1 MTLLACLAATAA
13 LALSA
18 APVTAGERAPVEWSK
33 LPDPSAQ
40 EFEDPYRDLAPEQ
53 MSDLMS
59 LVRLREGPGGEG
71 PTTEGSRQVAARTAE
86 LEAALQEAG
95 VDVEWLLSQR
105 WVVAERRH
113 QAAIS
118 VNRSLD
124 GQSAE
129 IAGFLILAPP
139 NESGEA
145 SAYLLPDRGVC
156 NHLPPPPPNQLVR
169 LLLQDVPEIAGS
181 CVPAVVG
188 GILRAEESRHEVI
201 VIDHSLPMWSAW
213 TLEAEEVRAVA
224 SSTSDG
230 ASPRK
235 PWEPSRQL
243 SGRSTS
249 NYESLGRASQLKK

>member
-13 LALSA
+13 LVLSA
-18 APVTAGERAPVEWSK
+18 APGHAGERPPVEWSK

-53 MSDLMS
+53 TSDLMS
-59 LVRLREGPGGEG
+59 LIRLREGLGGEG
-71 PTTEGSRQVAARTAE
+71 PTTEESRQLVARTAE
-86 LEAALQEAG
+86 LEAALREAG
-95 VDVEWLLSQR
+95 VDVEWLLAQR

-129 IAGFLILAPP
+129 IAGFLILAPRT
-139 NESGEA
+139 ESGEA
-145 SAYLLPDRGVC
+145 ITYLLPDRGVC

-169 LLLQDVPEIAGS
+169 LRLEEVPEMTGS

-188 GILRAEESRHEVI
+188 GTLRAEETHHEVI

-213 TLEAEEVRAVA
+213 TLETKVVRAVG
-224 SSTSDG
+224 SSTSIG
-230 ASPRK
+230 H
-235 PWEPSRQL
+235 E
-243 SGRSTS
+243 RSVQ
-249 NYESLGRASQLKK
+249 RP